1 VSRLSFTDLPLAGL
15 KLVTRQPMGDSR
27 GFLSRIFCADELAL
41 AGWNGP
47 VAQVNHTYTARAG
60 TVRGMHYQRPPHAE
74 MKLVSCIHGAVWDV
88 VVDLR
93 AGSPSFLRW
102 HAERL
107 SAEQATAMLVP
118 EGFAHGF
125 QTLTEN
131 VEMIYCHSAAY
142 NADAEAGLKPQDPKL
157 AIAWPLPI
165 SDLSQRDAGHSLL
178 TESFTGIVS

>member
-1 VSRLSFTDLPLAGL
+1 M
-15 KLVTRQPMGDSR
+15 KLVTRRRAGDSR
-27 GFLSRIFCADELAL
+27 GFLARIFCADELFG
-41 AGWNGP
+41 AGWDKP

-74 MKLVSCIHGAVWDV
+74 MKLVSCIRGEVWDV

-107 SAEQATAMLVP
+107 SAEQSTAMLVP

-131 VEMIYCHSAAY
+131 VEMIYCHSVAY
-142 NADAEAGLKPQDPKL
+142 NADAEAGLMPQDPRL
-157 AIAWPLPI
+157 AIVWPVPI
-165 SDLSQRDAGHSLL
+165 AEISRRDASHSLL
-178 TESFTGIVS
+178 TESFAGIVS